1 MKKIGAMIL
10 SAVLTAVL
18 ASGCGNSTENSGN
31 SASGGNTAG
40 GTIKIGADLEL
51 TGGQVSFGDSASK
64 GAKLAVDQIN
74 AAGGVLGKQLELVI
88 ADNASKSEE
97 ATQAA
102 QKLITNDKVVTIIG
116 ATTSTNTLGI
126 VPVATEKKIP
136 LVSVGATNPKVTVD
150 ERSGNV
156 NEYVFRAAFID
167 PFQGEV
173 MANFALDSLKSKT
186 AVIYTDT
193 SSDYSKGLQKFF
205 EETFKAKGGEVLS
218 QESYQQKDSDFKAVL
233 TRIKAA
239 NPDVIY
245 LPGYYEEVG
254 KIVKQAREM
263 GITVPF
269 LGGDGWDSPQLAEI
283 AGAKALENTFMS
295 NHYSPEDTAPEV
307 TSFVDA
313 YKAANGGAVPDG
325 MAALGYD
332 ALKLVADAITRAGEA
347 DPAKITEA
355 LAATKDLQLAT
366 GLITFNDKHD
376 PVKAAVVL
384 KFVDGKQTFET
395 KVNP

>member
-1 MKKIGAMIL
+1 MKKIGAIIL

-18 ASGCGNSTENSGN
+18 ASGCGNNTENSGN

-51 TGGQVSFGDSASK
+51 TGGQASFGDSASK
-64 GAKLAVDQIN
+64 GAKLAVQQIN
-74 AAGGVLGKQLELVI
+74 AAGGVLGKQLELVV

-116 ATTSTNTLGI
+116 ASTSTNTLGI
-126 VPVATEKKIP
+126 VPVAMEKKIP

-156 NEYVFRAAFID
+156 NEFVFRAAFID

-173 MANFALDSLKSKT
+173 MANFALDSLKAKT

-366 GLITFNDKHD
+366 GKITLNDKHD